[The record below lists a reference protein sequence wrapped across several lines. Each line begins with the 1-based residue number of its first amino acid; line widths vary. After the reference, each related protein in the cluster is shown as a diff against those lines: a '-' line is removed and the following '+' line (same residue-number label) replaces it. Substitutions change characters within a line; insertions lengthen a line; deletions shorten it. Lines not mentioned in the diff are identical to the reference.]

1 LFHRNKRAAFGLL
14 LLSLL
19 FFCFLGFFAFFAA
32 FLFGLGGFVFLGL
45 VGIGS
50 REPTN
55 FWVESSS
62 RILANPLTFS

>member
-19 FFCFLGFFAFFAA
+19 FFCFFAFFAA
-32 FLFGLGGFVFLGL
+32 VLFGLGGFVFLGL